1 MLLKSHTLEFL
12 LDAAKKNIKI
22 VLCHFMPLIIGSV
35 GKKDSATQKQGFQFS
50 TFVWPPPLWGSGG
63 RYQTNVNKGQVEEE
77 DYLSYSKKT
86 YLNRCIMIFLLVIKE
101 SWRKYIKYYITAHD
115 LKWFYFYP
123 TSVSPKYISNS
134 SE

>member
-35 GKKDSATQKQGFQFS
+35 GKKDSPTQKQGFQFPIFYICLTS
-50 TFVWPPPLWGSGG
+50 PFMGGGG

-86 YLNRCIMIFLLVIKE
+86 YLNQCIMIFLLVIKE
-101 SWRKYIKYYITAHD
+101 
-115 LKWFYFYP
+115 
-123 TSVSPKYISNS
+123 N
-134 SE
+134 

>member
-50 TFVWPPPLWGSGG
+50 TFV
-63 RYQTNVNKGQVEEE
+63 
-77 DYLSYSKKT
+77 
-86 YLNRCIMIFLLVIKE
+86 
-101 SWRKYIKYYITAHD
+101 
-115 LKWFYFYP
+115 
-123 TSVSPKYISNS
+123 
-134 SE
+134 